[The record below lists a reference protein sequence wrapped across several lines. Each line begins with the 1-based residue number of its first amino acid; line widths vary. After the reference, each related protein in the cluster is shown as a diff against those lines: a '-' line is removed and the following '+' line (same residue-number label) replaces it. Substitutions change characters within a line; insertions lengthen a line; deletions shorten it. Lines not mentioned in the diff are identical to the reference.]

1 MEAVPTTI
9 KLAGAEDTVS
19 IAWSDGHLSSYPYG
33 YLRRKCPCATCEEN
47 GPPPDPG
54 TSPFPVLGRK
64 PLKPERAELVGRYA
78 LQVYWSDGHSTGIYP
93 FQYLRESCPCAEC
106 VEKHSEEE
114 AATNAS

>member
-33 YLRRKCPCATCEEN
+33 YLRSKCPCATCAEN
-47 GPPPDPG
+47 GPPS
-54 TSPFPVLGRK
+54 SPFPILGRR

-78 LQVYWSDGHSTGIYP
+78 LRIYWSDGHSTGIYS
-93 FQYLRESCPCAEC
+93 FDFLRSLCPCPTCTARR
-106 VEKHSEEE
+106 
-114 AATNAS
+114 AADGPG

>member
-54 TSPFPVLGRK
+54 TSPFPILGRK

-78 LQVYWSDGHSTGIYP
+78 LQIFWNDGHSTGIYA
-93 FQYLRESCPCAEC
+93 FDFLRDVCPCPTCTARR
-106 VEKHSEEE
+106 
-114 AATNAS
+114 AADGPG